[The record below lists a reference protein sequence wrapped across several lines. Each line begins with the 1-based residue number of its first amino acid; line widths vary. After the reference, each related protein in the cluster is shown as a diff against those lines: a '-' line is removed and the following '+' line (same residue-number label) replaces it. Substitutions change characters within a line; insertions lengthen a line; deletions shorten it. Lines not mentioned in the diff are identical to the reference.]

1 MSNLNLSAPIIAVT
15 GRKALLKTLFIF
27 LFFSALFLQCT
38 QQSPSEEA
46 IKTIMKMEYHR
57 EADPSAWR
65 SFVDTE
71 QSPYIRQEA
80 LRSLGHIKPAAL
92 VPFLDSLLDQPFSLP
107 EKRAIVFALGQSAET
122 EAESRLL
129 KRFPSFGD
137 SLKKE
142 TLLALRQCGGAASVP
157 LLKKL
162 LSHATLYRPAL
173 ITAGI
178 LARKKID
185 TRSIYQTVTDSSW
198 QHRGSFPHAYFLYYA
213 AAKKDI
219 EYLKNLLSVHPGE
232 ARKYYLKALSRI
244 LSQGN
249 ILNDSLKSVLGAQIN
264 ANLSLKYKPS
274 WNELYHALHIVNIL
288 ADSSAMPLVRQSM
301 NHMVPHVRFE
311 ALKAFQSIAGK
322 KSLSLLLAHLKKT
335 KSLAEKAL
343 LINLISKT
351 KQTLGYQLVNQY
363 LDKGNST
370 FKAGLLEA
378 LAHIN
383 NRMVRQTLRNFL
395 NTRDPLLVHKA
406 FSLLDK
412 KRWLRFRDVE
422 ALMSTPFY
430 GVLNEVL
437 AWQKRNGKSVA
448 SSMLIDAFQR
458 FRKADH
464 FESQE
469 LIIELLAQKKP
480 GLNNAQLN
488 TLEEALSSERV
499 ARSYREKL
507 QPAYSGARIATV
519 HPAYIS
525 ADSALSILGKNITAR
540 IKTNRGEITVVFFT
554 GKTPLTVINFLKL
567 ASTGFYNNLS
577 FHRVVADFVIQ
588 GGDPEGDG
596 YGGPG
601 YTIPSEDGLPFE
613 RGTLGIATSGFDTGG
628 SQIFICHSRQPHLRG
643 NYTAFG
649 RVTGG
654 MTVVDAILPGDTITS
669 IQLSI
674 K

>member
-1 MSNLNLSAPIIAVT
+1 MSNLNLPAPNIAIT
-15 GRKALLKTLFIF
+15 GRKSLLKTLLIF
-27 LFFSALFLQCT
+27 LFFFALFLQCT

-46 IKTIMKMEYHR
+46 IKTIKKMEYRR
-57 EADPSAWR
+57 EADPAAWR
-65 SFVDTE
+65 PFTE
-71 QSPYIRQEA
+71 TKQSPDIRREA
-80 LRSLGHIKPAAL
+80 FRSLGHIKQAAL
-92 VPFLDSLLDQPFSLP
+92 VPFLDSLLDRPFSLP
-107 EKRAIVFALGQSAET
+107 EKRAIVFALGQTAGS

-129 KRFPSFGD
+129 KRFSSFGD

-142 TLLALRQCGGAASVP
+142 TLLALRQCGGTASVP
-157 LLKKL
+157 AIKDL

-198 QHRGSFPHAYFLYYA
+198 QYSGSFPHAYFLYYA
-213 AAKKDI
+213 AGRKDI
-219 EYLKNLLSVHPGE
+219 DYLQNQLTVQPGE

-244 LSQGN
+244 LNAGTV
-249 ILNDSLKSVLGAQIN
+249 LNDSMKSVLGTRLN
-264 ANLSLKYKPS
+264 TNLSLKYKPS
-274 WNELYHALHIVNIL
+274 WNELYHALHIANLL

-311 ALKAFQSIAGK
+311 SLKAFQSIAGN
-322 KSLSLLLAHLKKT
+322 KSLSLLLERLKKT
-335 KSLAEKAL
+335 KSPAEKAL

-351 KQTLGYQLVNQY
+351 KQSLGYQLVNQY

-370 FKAGLLEA
+370 FKASLLEA

-412 KRWLRFRDVE
+412 KKWLRFRDVQ

-437 AWQKRNGKSVA
+437 GWQKRHAKSVEPRL
-448 SSMLIDAFQR
+448 LIEAFQR

-469 LIIELLAQKKP
+469 LIIELLSQNKQ
-480 GLNNAQLN
+480 GVDSAQLKI
-488 TLEEALSSERV
+488 LEKAISSERV
-499 ARSYREKL
+499 ARIYREKL
-507 QPAYSGARIATV
+507 QPAYAGAGIAAV

-525 ADSALSILGKNITAR
+525 ADSALTILGKKITAR
-540 IKTNRGEITVVFFT
+540 ILTNRGEVVLEFFT
-554 GKTPLTVINFLKL
+554 KETPLTVINFLKL

-588 GGDPEGDG
+588 GGDPGGDG

-628 SQIFICHSRQPHLRG
+628 SQFFICHSPQPHLRG

-649 RVTGG
+649 RVTEG
-654 MTVVDAILPGDTITS
+654 MSVVDAVLPGDTILT